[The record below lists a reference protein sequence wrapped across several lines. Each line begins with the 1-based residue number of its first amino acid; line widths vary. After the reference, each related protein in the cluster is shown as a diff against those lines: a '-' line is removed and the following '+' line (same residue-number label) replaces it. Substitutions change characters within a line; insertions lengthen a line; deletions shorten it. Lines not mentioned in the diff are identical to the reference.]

1 VHWLP
6 ASFISHIELADSF
19 HLAYRIYK
27 PSWFS
32 KKLNQVCF
40 SKRKPR
46 DGAAADGRCRKCRAE
61 GKMSTVVDTGVET
74 EEEAEEAAPPSLSS
88 LSQSLAL
95 AVPAPDIVGCP
106 RSPRS
111 PRSRSRSRSPRL
123 AALVH
128 KLEGDLGRQRKELE
142 TCKNH
147 LNELYRYTGASSEL
161 EQPQPLASMA
171 QPSAF
176 DSAASSELVSPQP
189 LASDPAPS
197 ALASTFCPAQQFVT
211 TTATAQYPIMERTDI
226 AKCLMQPNFGE
237 RMCQPQYRDKIDI
250 YNYVAG
256 IAMSHNQFKYTA
268 LQSKLWSL
276 RPRSEWL
283 SQAINL
289 TDRSERPSFHCIP
302 NIYKYTDTLPE
313 TLIVDFANRTVGGG
327 CFNRGFVQ
335 EEQIVAQSNDF
346 TIRLHKHRQR
356 LFWNQGISYQGVYM
370 DACWSRDAA
379 EKKIALRL
387 TDIHAQRSN
396 PLTIL
401 AVDAPSMHAAYCSDD
416 LQMLAAKILI
426 IFAAAE
432 QLHSPQ
438 IFSGLLGGGAF
449 RNNRPLVLLLH
460 LLLQPRSST
469 RPMLF
474 HHPVFWSFS
483 DFSKH
488 ALETNI
494 VSRADTMLKA
504 LRAQNVTTLG
514 HALSVIYDW
523 GLTLSEHDMDL
534 I

>member
-1 VHWLP
+1 MGRITRDLQRQIHKQLHDVECIT
-6 ASFISHIELADSF
+6 SQLAAGD
-19 HLAYRIYK
+19 LVNPDR
-27 PSWFS
+27 
-32 KKLNQVCF
+32 L
-40 SKRKPR
+40 
-46 DGAAADGRCRKCRAE
+46 
-61 GKMSTVVDTGVET
+61 ET
-74 EEEAEEAAPPSLSS
+74 EELRLATLLACLEAQCAPASGSELTPPEDRKHRPPQQRDSLSPTNS
-88 LSQSLAL
+88 TLYPHQS
-95 AVPAPDIVGCP
+95 AVA
-106 RSPRS
+106 S
-111 PRSRSRSRSPRL
+111 
-123 AALVH
+123 
-128 KLEGDLGRQRKELE
+128 
-142 TCKNH
+142 
-147 LNELYRYTGASSEL
+147 GASSEL

-171 QPSAF
+171 LPSAF

-237 RMCQPQYRDKIDI
+237 RMCQPQYGDKIDI

-356 LFWNQGISYQGVYM
+356 LFSYQGVYM

-379 EKKIALRL
+379 EKKTALRL

-432 QLHSPQ
+432 QLNSPQ